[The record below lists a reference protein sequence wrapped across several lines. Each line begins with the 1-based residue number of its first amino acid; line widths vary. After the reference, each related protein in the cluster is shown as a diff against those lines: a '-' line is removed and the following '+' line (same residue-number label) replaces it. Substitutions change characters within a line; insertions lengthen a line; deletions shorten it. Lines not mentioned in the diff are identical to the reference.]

1 MRLSVRLAVALGSVV
16 VPGLAAVL
24 LAGIAGAQEIDHHA
38 SHSINVAVPPQELA
52 GGIAHGTTQGAVVF
66 LAGLVTFVALV
77 WLPSSRVEDPT
88 DHEKAVSVL
97 CRWMWMLV
105 GLLFVAGLVELPL
118 YAMRASGE
126 ALSLG
131 LLKETLFDT
140 RVGQLWILRLAL
152 GILTATT
159 ATYAA
164 RQLRRPGYW
173 WGAAIVVSALL
184 LMTLTQ
190 QSHAAAEG
198 GLFPI
203 AADWLHVMAAS
214 VWTGGLLAFP
224 ILLIGPFRTMPA
236 EARAKLFG
244 RVVPRFSKMATLA
257 VMCLILTGLAAA
269 LLHVPSLSAMISTS
283 YGRALSIKLWFLI
296 FLLGL
301 GAQNLRLRGREPF
314 DSLVR
319 YELALAA
326 AIFVATGFLTSLPPA
341 DAAQPTAE
349 ENQLSSIAQGLRQ
362 PPMPPLP

>member
-1 MRLSVRLAVALGSVV
+1 MRLSVKLAVALGSVL

-24 LAGIAGAQEIDHHA
+24 LSGIAKAQGMDHHA
-38 SHSINVAVPPQELA
+38 SHSINVSVSPHELA
-52 GGIAHGTTQGAVVF
+52 GGIAHGAAQGAVVF

-77 WLPSSRVEDPT
+77 WLPSARVEDT
-88 DHEKAVSVL
+88 DHEKAFGLL
-97 CRWMWMLV
+97 CRWLWLLV
-105 GLLFVAGLVELPL
+105 GLLVVAGLVDLSL

-131 LLKETLFDT
+131 LVQEALFDT

-152 GILTATT
+152 AILTATM

-173 WGAAIVVSALL
+173 WGAAVVASALL

-190 QSHAAAEG
+190 QSHAVAEG

-203 AADWLHVMAAS
+203 AIDWLHLMAAS
-214 VWTGGLLAFP
+214 VWMGGLLAFP
-224 ILLIGPFRTMPA
+224 ILLIGLFRTTPP
-236 EARAKLFG
+236 EARAELFG
-244 RVVPRFSKMATLA
+244 RVVPRFSRVATLA
-257 VMCLILTGLAAA
+257 VMILILTGLAAA
-269 LLHVPSLSAMISTS
+269 LLHIPSLSAMISTS

-349 ENQLSSIAQGLRQ
+349 ENQVPSIDQSLRQ

>member
-1 MRLSVRLAVALGSVV
+1 MRLSVRMAVALGSVV

-24 LAGIAGAQEIDHHA
+24 LSGIADAQEMDHHT
-38 SHSINVAVPPQELA
+38 SHSINVSVSPHELA
-52 GGIAHGTTQGAVVF
+52 GGIAHGMTQGAVVF

-77 WLPSSRVEDPT
+77 WLPSTRVEDT
-88 DHEKAVSVL
+88 DQEKAVGLL
-97 CRWMWMLV
+97 CRWMWLLV
-105 GLLFVAGLVELPL
+105 GLLVVAGLVDLSL

-126 ALSLG
+126 PLNLE
-131 LLKETLFDT
+131 LLQEALFDT

-152 GILTATT
+152 GILTTTT

-198 GLFPI
+198 GFFPI
-203 AADWLHVMAAS
+203 ATDWLHLMAAS
-214 VWTGGLLAFP
+214 VWMGGLLAFP
-224 ILLIGPFRTMPA
+224 ILLIGPLRTMPS
-236 EARAKLFG
+236 ETRAKLFG

-257 VMCLILTGLAAA
+257 VMTLVLTGLAAA

-283 YGRALSIKLWFLI
+283 YGHALSIKLLFLI

-301 GAQNLRLRGREPF
+301 GAKNFRLRGREPF

-341 DAAQPTAE
+341 DAAQPTADG
-349 ENQLSSIAQGLRQ
+349 NQASSIDQGLRQ
-362 PPMPPLP
+362 PPMSPLP